1 MILCYNYYYNK
12 DSYLML
18 HENGVHVS
26 VTEPAADPDPAA
38 SSLTSLLYG
47 LPHHADDV
55 VIAWDGGQ
63 LSQGE
68 LLAQVDELAETLRAA
83 GVRPGLPVGNLVAPG
98 PSGVVAMFA
107 AWSVG
112 AVYVPIN
119 RRYTATETRAFF
131 EETPLALMIGERVD
145 LAAHDLRTGAVE
157 YDYRSRAASV
167 LSMAD
172 ASVPRL
178 DPGIALGLRTS
189 GTTGRPKAVLL
200 RHAST
205 IVSLDASLEKLR
217 HRKSS
222 GVSRSQPAAAAR
234 SPRKNLIPVS
244 LALWA
249 GIFNTLFSF
258 RAGFGVVMLDRFTT
272 AGFTRA
278 VREHHITS
286 TVLAPAM
293 ITMLTDDDHIDDL
306 APLRLVRSI
315 TAPLSPAI
323 ARKFHE
329 RFGVFVLNSY
339 GQTELGG
346 EVVGW
351 TTKDL
356 REFGESKLG
365 AAGRPYDHIGL
376 RIHRPDGSE
385 AGAGEFGE
393 IFVRSPY
400 RMEGYARAVGAGTA
414 GMSDE
419 DRFVDGYLRTGDIG
433 RLDSEG
439 FLWVQG
445 RVSDMIN
452 RGGLKVYPD
461 EVEEVL
467 RSHPRVRDAGVAAI
481 PDRRLGEVPYAWVT
495 GAPALDG
502 RELEAWCRE
511 RLVPYKVPVGFTIV
525 EELPRSEI
533 GKLLRRELAAR
544 YMEPGETVGTAEH

>member
-1 MILCYNYYYNK
+1 
-12 DSYLML
+12 ML
-18 HENGVHVS
+18 HENEVHVS
-26 VTEPAADPDPAA
+26 FTEPAGDPDSAA
-38 SSLTSLLYG
+38 SRLTSLLYG

-55 VIAWDGGQ
+55 VIASDSGQ
-63 LSQGE
+63 LSRGE
-68 LLAQVDELAETLRAA
+68 LLARVDELAEALRAA

-131 EETPLALMIGERVD
+131 EETPLALVIGERAD

-157 YDYRSRAASV
+157 HDYRSRAASV
-167 LSMAD
+167 VAMAD
-172 ASVPRL
+172 TSVPRL
-178 DPGIALGLRTS
+178 DPGIALVLRTS

-217 HRKSS
+217 RRKSS
-222 GVSRSQPAAAAR
+222 RASRGQPAAANR

-258 RAGFGVVMLDRFTT
+258 RAGFGVVLLDRFTT

-293 ITMLTDDDHIDDL
+293 ITMLTDDDIDDL

-323 ARKFHE
+323 ARQFHE

-365 AAGRPYDHIGL
+365 AAGRPYDHIDL
-376 RIHRPDGSE
+376 RIRRPDGSE
-385 AGAGEFGE
+385 ADTGEFGE

-400 RMEGYARAVGAGTA
+400 RMEGYARTGGAGAVGT
-414 GMSDE
+414 SDE
-419 DRFVDGYLRTGDIG
+419 GRFVDGYLRTGDIG
-433 RLDSEG
+433 RLDGEG

-467 RSHPRVRDAGVAAI
+467 RAHPRVRDAGVAAI

-511 RLVPYKVPVGFTIV
+511 RLVPYKVPVGFTVV

-533 GKLLRRELAAR
+533 GKLLRRELVAR
-544 YMEPGETVGTAEH
+544 YTESGETVGTAEL